1 MNNYE
6 LKEEKV
12 NNQLMNK
19 EVVQYQINKM
29 IEEKGFENLF
39 YVISKTNKKD
49 NKTTNI
55 IDFKKEALKQIT
67 IDFGLREEYSDLTTT
82 VMVDDAI
89 TSVKLTLRD
98 NNDRFITTSYG
109 SFQKSE
115 TRQEWLKDFGIRGTQ
130 VAQGRALK
138 NAIMPFIIK
147 LGLSYKDLEKD
158 YEISVDTKDVAKI
171 IAIPKR
177 LSPIS
182 NVKAKGL
189 YAECLN
195 NDLVFKTTRDILKA
209 QGVVQDIKDIND
221 LTLYHCARIT
231 VEQFNLIKQAI
242 KGNK

>member
-1 MNNYE
+1 
-6 LKEEKV
+6 
-12 NNQLMNK
+12 MNK
-19 EVVQYQINKM
+19 NEITSNSLVNKEIVQNQINTM

-39 YVISKTNKKD
+39 YVISKKNKKTGKV
-49 NKTTNI
+49 NNI
-55 IDFKKEALKQIT
+55 IDFKKETLKQIA

-82 VMVDDAI
+82 VIGEDAI
-89 TSVKLTLRD
+89 TSVKLTLID
-98 NNDRFITTSYG
+98 NNDRIIATSYG

-115 TRQEWLKDFGIRGTQ
+115 TTQEWLKDFAIRGTQ

-171 IAIPKR
+171 IAIPKH

-189 YAECLN
+189 YAECIK
-195 NDLVFKTTRDILKA
+195 DELVFKTTRDILKS
-209 QGVVQDIKDIND
+209 QGVVNDIKDIND